1 MKELKFSYRDYQA
14 TFGVAQGIAIKLPK
28 PMICPHCSAYADGI
42 KVQSTL
48 CQTSTADVYSGMVFY
63 RCPNCNKI
71 YAVIY
76 EIDKTR
82 KTATFEALYPS
93 VRLSFSDERLNKLSP
108 RFIDMYNQALL
119 CESSG
124 NIELAAIGYRASL
137 EILVKDYAVVECG
150 IERDV
155 VKNKSL
161 FASIEEYLGNKDLI
175 TSADV
180 IRTLG
185 NDYAHYERKYP
196 EHDFE
201 ILKEYMEIFI
211 HLVGTKLR
219 LAHPP
224 VSRQDKN
231 PAQPA
236 GFPKVPST
244 E

>member
-1 MKELKFSYRDYQA
+1 MHEIVFSPKDYNQVYNVY
-14 TFGVAQGIAIKLPK
+14 GSLGIQIPK
-28 PMICPHCSAYADGI
+28 PTICPHCSAFVDGI
-42 KVQSTL
+42 QKGFALYDAENKNQIGVN
-48 CQTSTADVYSGMVFY
+48 AY
-63 RCPNCNKI
+63 RCTHCKKLYLAI
-71 YAVIY
+71 YRINLNQ
-76 EIDKTR
+76 
-82 KTATFEALYPS
+82 KTASFEALYPS
-93 VRLSFSDERLNKLSP
+93 IQLSFSDERLNKLSP
-108 RFIDMYNQALL
+108 RFIDMYNQALQ

-137 EILVKDYAVVECG
+137 EILVKDYAVGECG

-161 FASIEEYLGNKDLI
+161 FESIEEYLGNKDLI

-180 IRTLG
+180 IRILG

-224 VSRQDKN
+224 VSRQGKN
-231 PAQPA
+231 QTQPTA
-236 GFPKVPST
+236 SPKVPSI

>member
-1 MKELKFSYRDYQA
+1 M
-14 TFGVAQGIAIKLPK
+14 
-28 PMICPHCSAYADGI
+28 
-42 KVQSTL
+42 
-48 CQTSTADVYSGMVFY
+48 
-63 RCPNCNKI
+63 
-71 YAVIY
+71 
-76 EIDKTR
+76 
-82 KTATFEALYPS
+82 
-93 VRLSFSDERLNKLSP
+93 
-108 RFIDMYNQALL
+108 
-119 CESSG
+119 
-124 NIELAAIGYRASL
+124 
-137 EILVKDYAVVECG
+137 KDYAVVECG